1 MKRFLTALVAVFS
14 MTVSAQDMYVAIHYV
29 TVKSSDAQKLIDLEK
44 QYFSKLHKA
53 SIDAGQKLGWDM
65 WQLENG

>member
-44 QYFSKLHKA
+44 QYFSKLH
-53 SIDAGQKLGWDM
+53 
-65 WQLENG
+65 